1 MDIKNILNKQSVVLG
16 LTTMIITLSTA
27 AAGCYQEWKNIW
39 ILLGIVFSIIYI
51 CLLVYYSKVNENIK
65 ELKLAMSGIEN
76 DRKAFERMM
85 QEFQALSK
93 NYAEMFE
100 ESWDFE
106 EFCKICC
113 EAIYRIFAELKIPD
127 AEISVS
133 YETFY
138 KRSNKKY
145 IKMIAQK
152 NKSGARPKIYKKER
166 SLAKNGYYDIQVLLE
181 QNPEI
186 VILASKEEIRKHFKS
201 GTTDVCKYNQYIAI
215 PNVDKNNEIL
225 GLLQI
230 IAFGNTK
237 IGNTYEEIRKRAIS
251 YGMPLVS
258 LLLLFEK
265 KNRSMKVSLREEVE
279 INEQASASRPSFS
292 RKKKK

>member
-1 MDIKNILNKQSVVLG
+1 MSITKLLHKQSLVLG
-16 LTTMIITLSTA
+16 FLTFCITLTT
-27 AAGCYQEWKNIW
+27 AGAGAYQEVRNTFF
-39 ILLGIVFSIIYI
+39 ILTGILGIIYF
-51 CLLVYYSKVNENIK
+51 CLLVYYSKVNENIE

-113 EAIYRIFAELKIPD
+113 EAIYRTFAELKIPD

-166 SLAKNGYYDIQVLLE
+166 SMDKNGYYDIQVLLE

-265 KNRSMKVSLREEVE
+265 KNRSMKVALGEEAGR
-279 INEQASASRPSFS
+279 NEQASCSRQSFS

>member
-1 MDIKNILNKQSVVLG
+1 MIESGIDLKIADLLHKQSLVLG
-16 LTTMIITLSTA
+16 ILTFLITLTTA
-27 AAGCYQEWKNIW
+27 VAGAYQELRNTFF
-39 ILLGIVFSIIYI
+39 ILTGILGIIYF
-51 CLLVYYSKVNENIK
+51 CLLVYYSRVNENIK
-65 ELKLAMSGIEN
+65 QLKLAMSGIEK

-113 EAIYRIFAELKIPD
+113 EAIYRTFAELKIPD

-133 YETFY
+133 YETYY
-138 KRSNKKY
+138 KRNHKKY
-145 IKMIAQK
+145 IKMIAYR
-152 NKSGARPKIYKKER
+152 NKSGAHPRIYKKER
-166 SLAKNGYYDIQVLLE
+166 PMDKKGYYDVQVLLE

-186 VILASKEEIRKHFKS
+186 VILESKEKIREHFKS
-201 GTTDVCKYNQYIAI
+201 GTADDVCKYNQYIAI
-215 PNVDKNNEIL
+215 PNVDKNNNIL

-237 IGNTYEEIRKRAIS
+237 IGNTHEEIRKRAIS

-258 LLLLFEK
+258 LFLLFEK
-265 KNRSMKVSLREEVE
+265 KNRSR
-279 INEQASASRPSFS
+279 NNFS
-292 RKKKK
+292 ERR